1 MKTQTDEKGKFMD
14 LSEVIKSTNTCRFY
28 QPKPVADE
36 DIAATLD
43 AARFGPSGGNRQPVS
58 FIVVKDNAT
67 KKQMQS
73 LYLPFWETYIQA
85 IDEGMVRLG
94 SKDKG
99 IVGAADHFARN
110 LAEIPVFIVV
120 CAQLAD
126 CHATDT
132 DLGRLSIVGGA
143 SIYPA
148 VQNVLLKARSIGL
161 GTALTTLLC
170 HVEPQIKQLLNI
182 PEDISTAAMITMGWP
197 SKKFPTKLCRRP
209 LSEIAWAEKYGS
221 PLTHTSIR
229 KK

>member
-1 MKTQTDEKGKFMD
+1 MN
-14 LSEVIKSTNTCRFY
+14 LSEVIQSTNTCRFY
-28 QPKPVADE
+28 QEKPVSDE
-36 DIAATLD
+36 DIAVTLD

-58 FIVVKDNAT
+58 FIVIKDNEM
-67 KKQMQS
+67 KKQMQA

-99 IVGAADHFARN
+99 IVDSADHFARH
-110 LAEIPVFIVV
+110 LAEIPVFVVV

-132 DLGRLSIVGGA
+132 DLDRLSIVGGA

-170 HVEPQIKQLLNI
+170 HVEPEIKKLLNI

-197 SKKFPTKLCRRP
+197 AKKFPKKLLRRP
-209 LSEIAWAEKYGS
+209 LSEIAWAETYGA
-221 PLTHTSIR
+221 PLSTGTII

>member
-1 MKTQTDEKGKFMD
+1 ME
-14 LSEVIKSTNTCRFY
+14 LSEVIESTNACRFY
-28 QPKPVADE
+28 KQNPVSNE
-36 DIAATLD
+36 DIALTLD

-58 FIVVKDNAT
+58 FIVVKDSKV
-67 KKQMQS
+67 KKHMQG

-99 IVGAADHFARN
+99 IVRAADHFARN
-110 LAEIPVFIVV
+110 LAAIPVFIIV

-132 DLGRLSIVGGA
+132 NLDRLSIVGGA

-170 HVEPQIKQLLNI
+170 HVEPQIKELLNI

-197 SKKFPTKLCRRP
+197 SKKFPTKLLRRP
-209 LSEIAWAEKYGS
+209 ISEIAWSEKYGE
-221 PLTHTSIR
+221 PL
-229 KK
+229 